1 METENN
7 IKQQSD
13 DKNTVMVFDP
23 SKGEFVEMTKEAYD
37 SMKND
42 LVINHRPIIGWI

>member
-7 IKQQSD
+7 IKSQSD

-23 SKGEFVEMTKEAYD
+23 NKGEFVEKTKEELD
-37 SMKND
+37 SIRKN
-42 LVINHRPIIGWI
+42 LVINNLPIIGWI